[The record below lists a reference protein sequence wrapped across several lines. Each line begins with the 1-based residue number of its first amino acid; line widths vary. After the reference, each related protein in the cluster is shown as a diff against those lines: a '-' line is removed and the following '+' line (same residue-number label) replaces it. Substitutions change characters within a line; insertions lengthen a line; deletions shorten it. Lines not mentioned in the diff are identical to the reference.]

1 MDFYQEAPTWEEPE
15 EEDEPMND
23 PYTRPSRHSTARGSS
38 QQREEPPRGSF
49 NRERNL
55 EKDGRRI
62 IDHHQEAQVR
72 ESIFHQRKLDLD
84 AEEEQEPYFEVENDV
99 QEEAAALWVTEDQL
113 EGDYLS
119 DQLTSSV
126 SASNPWVLYEAG
138 VICSRLPDGTV
149 DLNPNGDRIINLRE
163 WAYLLTNQ
171 RVVGSSST
179 PRYSTTWMGET
190 SLDRNTFVIFFTRAS
205 EIGSWKSQHQRAGA
219 FSEMRNCSERARANG
234 SHWMRGQVDPQ
245 NWESRFEIDKN
256 SWHETWLNY
265 ERVLEIQ
272 DDMDWLS
279 EAVYQFY
286 QVHLDRMIRKHDK
299 FGGDFCRK
307 RIWNDDTQKYDE
319 FLEPST
325 KG

>member
-1 MDFYQEAPTWEEPE
+1 
-15 EEDEPMND
+15 MND

-49 NRERNL
+49 QQREKLGERWWEDHRSSPRSPGSRINL
-55 EKDGRRI
+55 PPEEVG
-62 IDHHQEAQVR
+62 
-72 ESIFHQRKLDLD
+72 LD

-179 PRYSTTWMGET
+179 PRYSTT
-190 SLDRNTFVIFFTRAS
+190 
-205 EIGSWKSQHQRAGA
+205 
-219 FSEMRNCSERARANG
+219 
-234 SHWMRGQVDPQ
+234 
-245 NWESRFEIDKN
+245 
-256 SWHETWLNY
+256 
-265 ERVLEIQ
+265 
-272 DDMDWLS
+272 
-279 EAVYQFY
+279 
-286 QVHLDRMIRKHDK
+286 
-299 FGGDFCRK
+299 
-307 RIWNDDTQKYDE
+307 
-319 FLEPST
+319 
-325 KG
+325 